1 MKTLSILS
9 LLSVFLFAC
18 EAPTPPPTRKKTASA
33 IQDPANKPN
42 PYAIV
47 DLSPL
52 DVTYF
57 PVNFP
62 AQLNTTERNKPLARV
77 LYGRPHLQGRHI
89 FKDVVPAGQPWRLG
103 ANEATELE
111 LFEPVIIQNKRI
123 PEGRYSL
130 YAIPQTGEWTIVIN
144 RKLYTWGLDIDPA
157 LDVARFTLPVQTPDT
172 QLEYFTI
179 AFMGTGNEAE
189 LLIGW
194 DNSLVK
200 LPIRFDP

>member
-1 MKTLSILS
+1 MKR
-9 LLSVFLFAC
+9 LLFSWFVCLAWIAC
-18 EAPTPPPTRKKTASA
+18 QNAPTSSNTRSTTPKQPSIA
-33 IQDPANKPN
+33 QN
-42 PYAIV
+42 PYVTV

-62 AQLNTTERNKPLARV
+62 AQLNTTDRNKPLARV
-77 LYGRPHLQGRHI
+77 LYSRPHLQGRHI
-89 FKDVVPAGQPWRLG
+89 FQDVVPAGQPWRLG

-111 LFEPVIIQNKRI
+111 LFEPAIIQNKPI

-130 YAIPQTGEWTIVIN
+130 YAIPKSGEWTIVIN
-144 RKLYTWGLDIDPA
+144 RKLYRWGLDIDPT

-194 DNSLVK
+194 DNSMVK
-200 LPIRFDP
+200 LPLRFDR

>member
-1 MKTLSILS
+1 MKTFSILA
-9 LLSVFLFAC
+9 LLAVLCLAC
-18 EAPTPPPTRKKTASA
+18 ESPTPSPTRKKTASA

-42 PYAIV
+42 PYVTV

-62 AQLNTTERNKPLARV
+62 AQLSPTDRNKPLARV
-77 LYGRPHLQGRHI
+77 LYSRPHLQGRHI
-89 FKDVVPAGQPWRLG
+89 FQDVVPAGQPWRLG

-111 LFEPVIIQNKRI
+111 LFEPVTIQNKRI
-123 PEGRYSL
+123 PEGRYTL
-130 YAIPQTGEWTIVIN
+130 YAIPQAGEWTIVIN

-172 QLEYFTI
+172 PLEYFTI
-179 AFMGTGNEAE
+179 AFMGTGIEAE